1 MYEWKANRNIRM
13 KEWKI
18 EGVNTWTVKGVNDL
32 SVKKT
37 DINKTKNTLETGI
50 DFQILKVFM

>member
-1 MYEWKANRNIRM
+1 M